1 MTSTTIPERD
11 INKSC
16 SVIQWGP
23 IRSYDHQIDN
33 NDNTR
38 RYKETSERNSFDTIS
53 LSGFPFS
60 AGPPFRREYTSS
72 SLNEDAKRDEHR
84 PGIMTFVYCTWHV
97 YFILHVADRITKPR
111 FGNNL
116 CNRDI
121 HDDEKE
127 GERARG
133 RGWNTNR
140 IGIQRIRVYR
150 AHQMGIG
157 KRKGETA
164 NERAR
169 KRERETAF
177 TRRYIPCTDLRYR
190 SLAYS
195 RLGRACTI
203 ARVWDR

>member
-127 GERARG
+127 
-133 RGWNTNR
+133 
-140 IGIQRIRVYR
+140 
-150 AHQMGIG
+150 
-157 KRKGETA
+157 
-164 NERAR
+164 
-169 KRERETAF
+169 RERE
-177 TRRYIPCTDLRYR
+177 
-190 SLAYS
+190 
-195 RLGRACTI
+195 RADVAGIQIVLEFNEYGCIGHTKWVSE
-203 ARVWDR
+203 REKERQRMNERERERERNGVH